1 MGREVPGG
9 AGDNGVVGTESVV
22 ANDSVDP
29 PTTLSTKNG
38 DIIWMTQPIQ
48 QVTGRRAA
56 QNVMHV
62 NPGPTRFATRN
73 ADSPKSAFQLF
84 MRDAVLN
91 EIEQWTNID
100 RKKRLC

>member
-1 MGREVPGG
+1 MGRRVPGG
-9 AGDNGVVGTESVV
+9 AGDKGVVETESMV

-29 PTTLSTKNG
+29 PATLSAKNG

-84 MRDAVLN
+84 MRDPVLN
-91 EIEQWTNID
+91 EIEQWTNIEG
-100 RKKRLC
+100 